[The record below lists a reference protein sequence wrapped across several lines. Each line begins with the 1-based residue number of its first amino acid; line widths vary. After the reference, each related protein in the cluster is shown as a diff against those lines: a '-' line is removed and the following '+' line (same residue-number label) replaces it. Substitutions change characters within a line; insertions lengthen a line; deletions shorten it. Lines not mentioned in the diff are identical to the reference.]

1 MAVEDVFR
9 AVETIK
15 SIVPLQGFDVSYYLV
30 LFSLTVLILVVS
42 FSVGVVLYRFVNS
55 LSNLDTYGVV
65 KSLLLVGVL
74 LLFIGILV
82 P

>member
-9 AVETIK
+9 AAETIK

-42 FSVGVVLYRFVNS
+42 FSVGVVVYRFVNS

-65 KSLLLVGVL
+65 KSLVLVGVL
-74 LLFIGILV
+74 LLFIGILA